1 MKILPFVLT
10 ALALGAAAAFA
21 QDKATHASAVSKVL
35 ATYTPVAENHRPEAM
50 AAAAAKFLKSLG
62 DDLRKQA
69 ALAYESDEK
78 AKWTNVPPRGPQGGV
93 RLGDCDEAQLKL
105 ACDLLRTVMSRQGYE
120 KARNIMLA
128 DDMLLR
134 NGEPRA
140 GFGAENFWL
149 AVFGEPSATGKWA
162 IQLDGH
168 HVAINLSFHGDQIG
182 MSPSFIG
189 TQPKAIKY
197 AGKDIEVMKGE
208 SAVAYR
214 LINSLSDEQKRTAI
228 ISKKRGGIAT
238 AAGKDGVVPQA
249 VGFPC
254 KGFDEKQRALLM
266 ELLGEYVGDLPEP
279 YASKRLAQLAK
290 EIDQMKLAWSGPT
303 TLESD
308 ISYRLQGPTLIIEY
322 ACQDLGGD
330 PLNHLHSM
338 YRDPTNEYGAG
349 SK

>member
-1 MKILPFVLT
+1 MKILQLVLT
-10 ALALGAAAAFA
+10 LGVFCASSHA
-21 QDKATHASAVSKVL
+21 QKTDHASNVSKAL
-35 ATYTPVAENHRPEAM
+35 ATYTPTADKHDPEAM
-50 AAAAAKFLKSLG
+50 AAAASRFLDSLG

-69 ALAYESDEK
+69 ALAYDSDEK
-78 AKWTNVPPRGPQGGV
+78 AKWTNTPPRGPQGGV
-93 RLGDCDEAQLKL
+93 RLGDCDDKQLKA
-105 ACDLLRTVMSRQGYE
+105 ACNLLRTVMSRQGYE

-134 NGEPRA
+134 KGKPRP

-149 AVFGEPSATGKWA
+149 AVFGVPSPKEPWA

-168 HVAINLSFHGDQIG
+168 HVAINLSFHGEKVG

-197 AGKDIEVMKGE
+197 AGKDIEVMERE

-214 LINSLSDEQKRTAI
+214 LINTLSDEQKSVAI
-228 ISKKRGGIAT
+228 ISKKRGRIAT
-238 AAGKDGVVPQA
+238 AAGKDGVVPEP
-249 VGFPC
+249 VGFIC
-254 KGFDEKQRALLM
+254 KEFDKKQRALVKD
-266 ELLGEYVGDLPEP
+266 LLQEFIGDLPEP
-279 YASKRLAQLAK
+279 YASKRLAQLVN
-290 EIDQMKLAWSGPT
+290 EIDQMKFAWSGPT

-330 PLNHLHSM
+330 PLDHLHSM
-338 YRDPTNEYGAG
+338 YRDPTNEYGQ
-349 SK
+349 KN

>member
-1 MKILPFVLT
+1 MKIFQ
-10 ALALGAAAAFA
+10 LALVIGSLGV
-21 QDKATHASAVSKVL
+21 TGHVLHAEPASNVSKIL
-35 ATYTPVAENHRPEAM
+35 TTHTPEADGHSPEAM
-50 AAAAAKFLKSLG
+50 AAAGKKFLDALG
-62 DDLRKQA
+62 DDLKKQA
-69 ALAYESDEK
+69 ALPYDSDEK

-93 RLGDCDEAQLKL
+93 RLGDCDDKQLKL

-128 DDMLLR
+128 DDLLLR
-134 NGEPRA
+134 NGEPRP

-149 AVFGEPSATGKWA
+149 AVFGEPSATEPWA

-168 HVAINLSFHGDQIG
+168 HVAINLSFHGENVS

-208 SAVAYR
+208 SGVAYK
-214 LINSLSDEQKRTAI
+214 LINTLSDEQKRVAI

-238 AAGKDGVVPQA
+238 AAGKDGVVPEP
-249 VGFPC
+249 VGFAC
-254 KGFDEKQRALLM
+254 NELNAEQRALVV
-266 ELLGEYVGDLPEP
+266 ELLEEYVGDLPKR
-279 YASKRLAQLAK
+279 YAKKRMEQLAK

-303 TLESD
+303 SLESD

-330 PLNHLHSM
+330 PLDHLHSM
-338 YRDPTNEYGAG
+338 YRNPTNEYGAATL
-349 SK
+349 K